1 MEKKDTCQRLEPTMR
16 QKALSL
22 LGNPMTHAPELYA
35 HQQEQST
42 EEQQLT
48 QYKSFSL
55 QCWCRAINEA
65 LPTYH
70 WFSTFILKIKSKL
83 KITLSILE
91 TYSDSHLEYSLGLS
105 AYLFEVIRE
114 IDKEGGKLVFTLLFS
129 YPRAFE
135 TSLWREDILPLRL
148 LILRVLS
155 RLLGLTVGFTAGTL
169 KADFTH
175 HFVAVKL
182 LLFFHY
188 YIIFVSSK
196 YWHELLT

>member
-1 MEKKDTCQRLEPTMR
+1 MLETTMR

-22 LGNPMTHAPELYA
+22 LGNSIMTHAPELYA
-35 HQQEQST
+35 HQQEQCT

-55 QCWCRAINEA
+55 QCRCGAINEA

-70 WFSTFILKIKSKL
+70 WFSTFILKIKTKL
-83 KITLSILE
+83 KITLLRLE

-129 YPRAFE
+129 YHRAFE
-135 TSLWREDILPLRL
+135 TSLWREDTLPFRLFILKL
-148 LILRVLS
+148 VLS

-175 HFVAVKL
+175 HFVAVKFCY
-182 LLFFHY
+182 FF
-188 YIIFVSSK
+188 IIIL
-196 YWHELLT
+196 YL